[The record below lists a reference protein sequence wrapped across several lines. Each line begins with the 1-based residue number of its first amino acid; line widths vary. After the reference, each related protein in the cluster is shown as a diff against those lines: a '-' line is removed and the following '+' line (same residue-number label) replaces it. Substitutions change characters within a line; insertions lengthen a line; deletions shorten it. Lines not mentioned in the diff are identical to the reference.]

1 MSSVDCLAGGAGPA
15 LQALPDNIY
24 ALDSGYVRPGLD
36 AIHLMVNAGR
46 VAVVESGT
54 QHSAPRVMAA
64 LAQLGLAPEAVDWL
78 LLTHIHL
85 DHAAGAG
92 VLMQAL
98 PNARLVVHPRGVR
111 HMVDPTCLWE
121 ATLAVYG
128 EEFVQR
134 EYGELLPVEPARI
147 VEARDGL
154 IIDLAGR
161 LIEVAD
167 TPGHAR
173 HHVCYWDDVSRGW
186 FSGDAFGLSYR
197 ETHVG
202 NRAYVLPA
210 TTPSQFEPQ
219 AMHQSIDRLLERQPA
234 CMYLTHYSRVE
245 DVARLGA
252 DLHRLIDAYVA
263 LANDVLDEK
272 DPLRQYA
279 ALHAKLA
286 ELVHAESVREA
297 WAVQGEAAVQL
308 YAVDLALNAQGLQGW
323 MNQL

>member
-1 MSSVDCLAGGAGPA
+1 VSKVDFLAEGAGHA

-24 ALDSGYVRPGLD
+24 VLDSAYVRPALD
-36 AIHLMVNAGR
+36 AIHLIVQAGR

-54 QHSAPRVMAA
+54 QHSVPRVLAA
-64 LAQLGLAPEAVDWL
+64 LAELGLAPEAVDWL

-92 VLMQAL
+92 ALMQAL

-111 HMVDPTCLWE
+111 HMADPTRLWE
-121 ATLAVYG
+121 ATVAVYG
-128 EEFVQR
+128 EDFVRR
-134 EYGELLPVEPARI
+134 EYGELLPVAPARI

-161 LIEVAD
+161 QIEVMD

-173 HHVCYWDDVSRGW
+173 HHVCYWDGVSRGW

-219 AMHQSIDRLLERQPA
+219 VMHQSIDRMLERQPA

-263 LANDVLDEK
+263 LAKEVLDEK

>member
-1 MSSVDCLAGGAGPA
+1 MAGGEGLA
-15 LQALPDNIY
+15 LQALPDNVY
-24 ALDSGYVRPGLD
+24 ALDSAYVRPGLD
-36 AIHLMVNAGR
+36 AIHLIAHRGR
-46 VAVVESGT
+46 AALVESGT
-54 QHSAPRVMAA
+54 QHSVPLVMAA
-64 LAQLGLAPEAVDWL
+64 LEQIGLAPEAVDWL

-92 VLMQAL
+92 ALLQAL

-111 HMVDPTCLWE
+111 HMVDPSRLWA
-121 ATLAVYG
+121 ATVAVYG
-128 EEFVQR
+128 EDFARR

-154 IIDLAGR
+154 VIDLAGR
-161 LIEVAD
+161 AIEVAD

-173 HHVCYWDDVSRGW
+173 HHVCYWDGLSRGW

-202 NRAYVLPA
+202 KRAFVLPA

-219 AMHQSIDRLLERQPA
+219 IMQQSIDRLLARQPA

-252 DLHRLIDAYVA
+252 DLHRLIDAYVV
-263 LANDVLDEK
+263 LAQDVLDEK
-272 DPLRQYA
+272 DPVRQYA
-279 ALHAKLA
+279 ALHAKLV
-286 ELVHAESVREA
+286 ELVHAESARQG
-297 WAVQGEAAVQL
+297 WAVQGEAAVAL